1 MISMTELERMLFRC
15 PEVNI
20 SKYPQATYE
29 EFMLMDYDFSS
40 EFVCVQHQRINIGTS
55 NFSAGIHL
63 QRLFSTRGICIRKV
77 IHIPWPQKFLI
88 QKKWIFT

>member
-29 EFMLMDYDFSS
+29 E
-40 EFVCVQHQRINIGTS
+40 
-55 NFSAGIHL
+55 
-63 QRLFSTRGICIRKV
+63 
-77 IHIPWPQKFLI
+77 
-88 QKKWIFT
+88 